1 MARSGKPGCRDAGA
15 GGSNLHLWSAYRTNG
30 APQTRREKA
39 CERLAVAPSRHWWTF
54 AARWTVSGHGK
65 QVPGENTLGAFS
77 LTSCPSAPERP
88 STSPGIL
95 PLPARPAAPGTPIQA
110 PPQPPASRAGTAW
123 PPAPPLAPF
132 HSTQPSRLPCLPFQ
146 SSQGNFLSRLSTDS
160 SPDGFLPDS
169 LHQGLGPNPRSGG
182 GEGPAEGGGGQAGG
196 RTLWERPFPAEGPQS
211 AARAR
216 PTKLCAVAADM
227 P

>member
-1 MARSGKPGCRDAGA
+1 MKGWRWPPAGTD
-15 GGSNLHLWSAYRTNG
+15 G
-30 APQTRREKA
+30 P
-39 CERLAVAPSRHWWTF
+39 F
-54 AARWTVSGHGK
+54 AATWTVSGHGK
-65 QVPGENTLGAFS
+65 QVPGKNTLGAFS
-77 LTSCPSAPERP
+77 LTSRPSAPERP

-95 PLPARPAAPGTPIQA
+95 PLPAQPAAPETPIRA
-110 PPQPPASRAGTAW
+110 P
-123 PPAPPLAPF
+123 PPAPWPAEQAPRGPQPLPSPPF
-132 HSTQPSRLPCLPFQ
+132 TPLSRPGFPCLPFQ

-169 LHQGLGPNPRSGG
+169 LHQGLGPNPRAGG

-196 RTLWERPFPAEGPQS
+196 RTRWERPFPAEGPQS